1 MQTKVLEKY
10 FFLGLLLA
18 TLVFTF
24 FIFRPFWM
32 VLVLGV
38 SFAIVLYPAFK
49 WINLKLIPNRPLASL
64 FTVLL
69 FSIILCGP
77 LLAVGTIVF
86 KQSENVYRLV
96 MQSGGEQPIM
106 TAINDAVNKILPSEI
121 TFDINQKATH
131 FVSYVSGNIANIFSA
146 TLSTFFSFIL
156 MLLIIFYLLKD
167 GPEWKKALMAFSPLG
182 DENDAKIINRLILSI
197 NGVIKGSLFIA
208 LVQGA
213 LLGFG
218 FWIFNVPNGAL
229 WGVVAAVMSLIPT
242 FGTALI
248 SIPAIVFLF
257 VIGDTA
263 SAIGLL
269 AWSVVLVGLVDN
281 FLGPIVVG
289 KKINVPSIFILFS
302 VLGGISLLG
311 PVGIL
316 VGPLTVSLLD
326 ALIVICKNDFK

>member
-197 NGVIKGSLFIA
+197 NGVIKGSL
-208 LVQGA
+208 L
-213 LLGFG
+213 
-218 FWIFNVPNGAL
+218 
-229 WGVVAAVMSLIPT
+229 
-242 FGTALI
+242 
-248 SIPAIVFLF
+248 
-257 VIGDTA
+257 
-263 SAIGLL
+263 
-269 AWSVVLVGLVDN
+269 
-281 FLGPIVVG
+281 
-289 KKINVPSIFILFS
+289 
-302 VLGGISLLG
+302 
-311 PVGIL
+311 
-316 VGPLTVSLLD
+316 
-326 ALIVICKNDFK
+326 